1 MKKIITLLASFA
13 MVLSMSACSK
23 EPQEEI
29 YTPGTYSATAAGF
42 GGDVKVSITVDA
54 NKISDVVVE
63 GDNETESIGKAAFD
77 QLKTAILDNQSAEI
91 EVVSGATFTSK
102 GVIEATEKAIAMA
115 KGEEV
120 SKATLQ
126 DGTYT
131 ATKDGFQEG
140 YETVRVTIENG
151 QIKAVEVVESTDF
164 PVTVTQAPLAEI
176 PAAIV
181 KHQTYNVDSV
191 TGATLT
197 SNAIKMAVKDC
208 LDQAGGSSEFAKAV
222 ERSDK
227 IQKEDVTTDVLVIG
241 AGGAGMMAAVEA
253 SIGESLKES
262 SGLNVTLIEKAGFV
276 GGITSLSGGVRYFYD
291 DETGK
296 YDETWVNECL
306 ENEKATLSQS
316 MQWDFNEELMK
327 NEIRI
332 NPHTNSLLE
341 ELGVV
346 SEDAWG
352 YVQFASNDGHQDP
365 KWRGS
370 YFTYVVGPYIES
382 SDIDLRLN
390 TAATHLLLDEEGAC
404 IGASVED
411 KEGTYTI
418 YAKKV
423 ILATGGFAQN
433 LDLVKKYA
441 PGFEEGIVFSSGT
454 NDGDGIIMAEEINV
468 DIIGNKMMGHIGAD
482 ANVGCRPDYGASV
495 YYGWNMH
502 PFVNLEGKRF
512 TNEDKSKYQIYED
525 VLKQPELT
533 AWAIVDGDDPF
544 VEALENSTS
553 EYVHKADTLEAL
565 ANDLGIPFATLQDT
579 IQAWNASVDAGADQE
594 FSTSITRMSK
604 IEEGPYYAYILK
616 PITMTSEVGLRV
628 DGNCRVMNKDGEIID
643 NLFAAGDMIMGGNIV
658 TYYFD
663 ARGNGTAM
671 YSGTLSGQTAKDE
684 ILK

>member
-1 MKKIITLLASFA
+1 MKKMITLLASLA
-13 MVLSMSACSK
+13 MVLSMSACAK
-23 EPQEEI
+23 APEEI
-29 YTPGTYSATAAGF
+29 YTPGTYSAVSAGF
-42 GGDVKVSITVDA
+42 GGDVKVTITVDA
-54 NKISDVVVE
+54 SKISDVVIE
-63 GDNETESIGKAAFD
+63 GNNETDGIGKAALED
-77 QLKTAILDNQSAEI
+77 LKAAILKNQNAEI
-91 EVVSGATFTSK
+91 DAVGGATVTSDAVK
-102 GVIEATEKAIAMA
+102 EATAKAIAIA
-115 KGEEV
+115 KGEV
-120 SKATLQ
+120 VQSSLQ

-131 ATKDGFQEG
+131 ATKNGFQEG
-140 YETVRVTIENG
+140 YETVSVTIENG
-151 QIKAVEVVESTDF
+151 KIKTVEVVESTDF
-164 PVTVTQAPLAEI
+164 PVTVTEAPLAEI

-181 KHQTYNVDSV
+181 EHQTYNVDVV

-208 LDQAGGSSEFAKAV
+208 LEQAGGSDEFSKAV
-222 ERSDK
+222 VHADK
-227 IQKEDVTTDVLVIG
+227 VVKEDVTTDVLVIG

-253 SIGESLKES
+253 SIGENSKES

-276 GGITSLSGGVRYFYD
+276 GGITSLSGGVRYLYD

-296 YDETWVNECL
+296 YDEAWVNQCL
-306 ENEKATLSQS
+306 EIEKASLSAS
-316 MQWDFNEELMK
+316 MQWEFNEELMK
-327 NEIRI
+327 NEII
-332 NPHTNSLLE
+332 VNPHANALLKD
-341 ELGVV
+341 LGVV

-352 YVQFASNDGHQDP
+352 YVQFASNDGHEDP

-370 YFTYVVGPYIES
+370 YFTYVVGPYIEE

-390 TAATHLLLDEEGAC
+390 TAATHLVLDENGAC
-404 IGASVED
+404 IGATVED

-433 LDLVKKYA
+433 LDLIKKYA

-454 NDGDGIIMAEEINV
+454 NDGDGIIMAEEINAA
-468 DIIGNKMMGHIGAD
+468 IIGNKMMGHVGAD
-482 ANVGCRPDYGASV
+482 GNVGCRPDFGASV

-502 PFVNLEGKRF
+502 PFVNMEGKRF

-525 VLKQPELT
+525 VLNQPELT
-533 AWAIVDGDDPF
+533 AWAIVDGDDGF
-544 VEALENSTS
+544 VAALEASTS

-565 ANDLGIPFATLQDT
+565 ADELGILFETLEET
-579 IQAWNASVDAGADQE
+579 IKTWNASVDAGVDNE
-594 FSTSITRMSK
+594 FGTSITRMTK
-604 IEEGPYYAYILK
+604 IEEGPYYAYILR
-616 PITMTSEVGLRV
+616 PITMTSEVGVKV
-628 DGNCRVMNKDGEIID
+628 DGNCRVMNTDGEVID

-671 YSGTLSGQTAKDE
+671 YSGVLSGQTAKNE